1 VEQVQDDLAAGRT
14 AGVTGTPALFVNG
27 IPVEGGA
34 VAFEV
39 VAEAL
44 DKELRRAEM

>member
-1 VEQVQDDLAAGRT
+1 MAGQT
-14 AGVTGTPALFVNG
+14 AGVNGTPALFVNG
-27 IPVEGGA
+27 IPIEGGA

-44 DKELRRAEM
+44 DRELRRTGM